1 MYQPKKTKYKK
12 YHKGKINQ
20 KTNSLVTLNFG
31 DFGLKA
37 LESGRITGKQLESVR
52 VNIKRKLRKYD
63 QIWIN
68 VFPDTPLTSK
78 PLEVRMGKGKGNV
91 DYWVSKISPGNIL
104 FEVTALNKK
113 LVLECLKSAA
123 NNLPLKT
130 CIVQR

>member
-113 LVLECLKSAA
+113 TSFRMFKICCK
-123 NNLPLKT
+123 
-130 CIVQR
+130 

>member
-12 YHKGKINQ
+12 YHKGKISQ

-68 VFPDTPLTSK
+68 VFPDIPLTSK

-113 LVLECLKSAA
+113 LVLECLNSAA
-123 NNLPLKT
+123 NKLPLKT

>member
-123 NNLPLKT
+123 N
-130 CIVQR
+130 CSVC

>member
-123 NNLPLKT
+123 NKLPLKT

>member
-31 DFGLKA
+31 DFGIKA

-68 VFPDTPLTSK
+68 VFPDIPLTSK

-123 NNLPLKT
+123 NKLPLKT

>member
-31 DFGLKA
+31 DFGLIA

-123 NNLPLKT
+123 NKLPLKT

>member
-12 YHKGKINQ
+12 YHKGKISQ

-37 LESGRITGKQLESVR
+37 LESGRITGKHLESVR

-68 VFPDTPLTSK
+68 VFPDIPLTSK

-123 NNLPLKT
+123 NKLPLKT